1 VIVAPGSAERVARN
15 AALKVLSQATR
26 FGSLVLIVATARV
39 LGPAEFGKFTFAYAL
54 ATVLGIVLDFG
65 ISVVLTRAVARDPGA
80 TAERWGTA
88 STLKLLLLGLIGP
101 VYLAVPLL
109 MHRPWDTTA
118 AVWLLGLAIALQTFL
133 ENAVSVFTA
142 VQRLEQELQ
151 MRLLEKGVLVTVGFA
166 ALGLGAG
173 LLGVAAAFA
182 LAAAVSLVFAIGRIH
197 RRLAPLDQWWR
208 PAGAR
213 RLARELA
220 PVAQAQV
227 LGVATSRLAPVALV
241 LLTGD
246 QAAGHFGAAFRVY
259 DVAWIVLASLE
270 AAVFPELART
280 PPALP
285 RFRALTTQAFEALLL
300 VALPIA
306 LGLGVGASW
315 LTPRIYGA
323 GYGPTGPVLAVL
335 GAAVACSMLGHL
347 LGVVLLAL
355 DRPRRLRAI
364 AALAF
369 ATGLVAIPGLVATG
383 GALGA
388 AVGVLIVEG
397 VTLAAGLVGVRRLA
411 GWPLGRGAAKGLGAA
426 AAGLA
431 VASLLPA
438 GASRLAGALL
448 AYAVALVVLRPIPR
462 SVCVRL
468 LRGALG
474 RSGPSSAAGVG

>member
-1 VIVAPGSAERVARN
+1 VSAERGSAERVARN
-15 AALKVLSQATR
+15 AAFKVLGQATR
-26 FGSLVLIVATARV
+26 FGSLVLVIATARI

-80 TAERWGTA
+80 TAERWATA
-88 STLKLLLLGLIGP
+88 STLKLLLLGLVGP

-118 AVWLLGLAIALQTFL
+118 AVWLLGLAIVLQTFL

-142 VQRLEQELQ
+142 VQRLEQEFQ
-151 MRLLEKGVLVTVGFA
+151 MRLLEKIVLVTVGFA
-166 ALGLGAG
+166 ALGLGVG

-182 LAAAVSLVFAIGRIH
+182 LAPAVSLVFAVGRIH
-197 RRLAPLDQWWR
+197 RRVAPLDRWWR

-220 PVAQAQV
+220 PVAQAQF

-241 LLTGD
+241 LLTSD

-259 DVAWIVLASLE
+259 DVAWVLLASLE

-280 PPALP
+280 PSALP

-300 VALPIA
+300 VALPIT
-306 LGLGVGASW
+306 LGLAVGASW

-335 GAAVACSMLGHL
+335 GAAVACAMLGHL

-355 DRPRRLRAI
+355 DRPRRLRTV

-369 ATGLVAIPGLVATG
+369 VTGLVAIPGLVAVR

-397 VTLAAGLVGVRRLA
+397 VALLAGLAGVRGLA
-411 GWPLGRGAAKGLGAA
+411 GWPFGRGAAKGLGAA
-426 AAGLA
+426 AVGLA

-438 GASRLAGALL
+438 GAARLAGALL
-448 AYAVALVVLRPIPR
+448 AYAAVLVVLRPIPGA
-462 SVCVRL
+462 VCLRL

-474 RSGPSSAAGVG
+474 RAGPPSAAGVG